1 MRFLLAFILLLHGII
16 HFFGFLKAYNF
27 HQFEQLTQPIARHQG
42 LLWLLTGLLFIGA
55 VVLYLSGVQFWY
67 GVAMAAVVL
76 SQFLIFRNWGDA
88 RFGTAANLLILIP
101 ALLSWQSYRFEHRYR
116 ADVQAG
122 IERTQAIQQDLL
134 TEEDL
139 EHLPAPVRRYLR
151 YAGVVGQPKVHSFRA
166 RFKAEMRGKGQ
177 DWMRM
182 DCEQYNFFDTDER
195 LFFLSAKVKGLP
207 AQGYHR
213 YQGHEASMDVRLFS
227 LLPVAQADGAEMFI
241 AETVTLFNDMCFLAP
256 ATLIDQRI
264 KWETIDRQ
272 TVQAH
277 FTNKGTTIGAR
288 LFFNDYGQLVNFESF
303 DRYDINAMQQ
313 YRFTTPLSNYKRFGN
328 HRLASYGEATWHYPD
343 GPFVYGKF
351 TLKKV
356 DYNPKH
362 GVLGLP

>member
-1 MRFLLAFILLLHGII
+1 MRLLLAFLLLIHGII
-16 HFFGFLKAYNF
+16 HLFGFLKAYNL
-27 HQFEQLTQPIARHQG
+27 HQFEQLTQPVSRPQG
-42 LLWLLTGLLFIGA
+42 LLWLLAGLLFAGA
-55 VVLYLSGVQFWY
+55 VVLYLNGIQLWH
-67 GVAMAAVVL
+67 GVALAAILL
-76 SQFLIFRNWGDA
+76 SQFLIFSNWGDA
-88 RFGTAANLLILIP
+88 RFGTVANLLILVP
-101 ALLSWQSYRFEHRYR
+101 ALLSWQSYRFEHRYL

-122 IERTQAIQQDLL
+122 IERTQAIQEDLL
-134 TEEDL
+134 TGEDL
-139 EHLPAPVRRYLR
+139 QQLPVPVQRYLR
-151 YAGVVGQPKVHSFRA
+151 YTGTVGQPKVHSFRA

-195 LFFLSAKVKGLP
+195 LFFLKAKVKGLP

-227 LLPVAQADGAEMFI
+227 VVPVAQAEGPEMFV
-241 AETVTLFNDMCFLAP
+241 AETVTMFNDMCFLAP
-256 ATLIDQRI
+256 ATLIDKRI
-264 KWETIDRQ
+264 KWEAIDRQ

-277 FTNKGTTIGAR
+277 FTNKGTTIRAR
-288 LFFNDYGQLVNFESF
+288 LFFNDYGQLINFESF
-303 DRYDINAMQQ
+303 DRYDINAMEQ

-356 DYNPKH
+356 VYNP
-362 GVLGLP
+362 